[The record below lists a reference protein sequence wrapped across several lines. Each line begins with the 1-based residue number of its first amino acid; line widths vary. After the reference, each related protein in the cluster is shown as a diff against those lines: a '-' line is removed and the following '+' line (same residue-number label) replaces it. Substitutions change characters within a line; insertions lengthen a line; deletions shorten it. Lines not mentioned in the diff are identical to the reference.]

1 MTVLTRIAVLL
12 LALPAAVAAGLVF
25 SLDSGKP
32 EFTWDAPDG
41 SWARLEIRA
50 ARSAFPEEGVIGAL
64 VASVVPDDAGI
75 LPDSASAPGSFLVE
89 PESCI
94 GCGICVSSCPVGAIR
109 MAGGRAVIDPDLCI
123 ACGICAAACPV
134 DAIFAPAVGTSFA
147 LFGIDADG
155 NAILLA
161 VTE

>member
-1 MTVLTRIAVLL
+1 MTRIAVLL
-12 LALPAAVAAGLVF
+12 LALPAAALAGLVF
-25 SLDSGKP
+25 SLESGKP
-32 EFTWDAPDG
+32 EFTWDAPEG
-41 SWARLEIRA
+41 CWARLEIRA
-50 ARSAFPEEGVIGAL
+50 ARSEFPEEGVIGAL

-94 GCGICVSSCPVGAIR
+94 GCGICVTSCPVGAIR
-109 MAGGRAVIDPDLCI
+109 MSDGRALIDPDLCI

-134 DAIFAPAVGTSFA
+134 DAIFAPVAGTSFA

-155 NAILLA
+155 NATLLA